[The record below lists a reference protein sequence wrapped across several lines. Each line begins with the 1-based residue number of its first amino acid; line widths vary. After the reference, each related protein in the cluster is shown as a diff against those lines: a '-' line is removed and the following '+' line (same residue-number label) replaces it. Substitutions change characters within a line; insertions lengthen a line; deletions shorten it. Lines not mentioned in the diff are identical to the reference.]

1 MSDIKITK
9 EIFCKCLEILGCKQ
23 SSLNE
28 NIYVNVEHMFS
39 HFPTMFVV
47 DKNFDTTYDYR
58 FVTEESGP
66 KYTEQ
71 YIAEIYDTILFKPSF
86 NFVPNEQGP
95 SNG

>member
-28 NIYVNVEHMFS
+28 NIYANYKHMFIY
-39 HFPTMFVV
+39 FPTMFVV
-47 DKNFDTTYDYR
+47 DKNFDVTHDYR
-58 FVTEESGP
+58 IITEESGP

-71 YIAEIYDTILFKPSF
+71 YIAEIYDTISFKPSF